1 MEPER
6 KIEKLLRAYAR
17 KRRADSGDALKLHP
31 ATRNLLHG
39 EVARR
44 TPKPPAED
52 SSLTIWELFRQQWA
66 LLLGFVLVIFFGATL
81 FLPSLSSAKHKAQN
95 FSAVSNLK
103 QIGLAAQLAAEENNG
118 KLPASLD
125 ALTNGFLTGKVLT
138 DPASSKPFVYVAGGQ
153 IVDNLPSNAVL
164 AYSPGNENDRP
175 VLFADG
181 RVEYVN
187 RKRFS
192 ELTNRGQSQIAL
204 ADDAEARQL
213 QEKSEVSGTSAESP
227 TRAPQDADQLK
238 LSSGELYN
246 QTQTKAAQSLQF
258 GSSQFVRK
266 DFAGLQNL
274 FRNTSASAKTAS
286 VLASFQLQQNG
297 NAIRVVDQDGSV
309 YEGSL
314 QPPNATLQNTSA
326 PESENIATAERTLD
340 KSANVNGNVQQAA
353 QNYFFRVTGT
363 NLTLKQNVVFNGSLL
378 VISNSAQIPPQTVA
392 GTFGGGNVNNRVQQN
407 LAGQQQQQLPWSNSR
422 IAGTAIID
430 DTNKIEINAA
440 PLTP

>member
-31 ATRNLLHG
+31 ATRNLLQG

-44 TPKPPAED
+44 APKPPAED

-81 FLPSLSSAKHKAQN
+81 LLPSLSSAKHKAQN

-153 IVDNLPSNAVL
+153 IVDNLPSNTVL

-187 RKRFS
+187 REHFS

-213 QEKSEVSGTSAESP
+213 QEKSEGSATFAANP
-227 TRAPQDADQLK
+227 TRAPQNTDQLK

-274 FRNTSASAKTAS
+274 FKNTSASAKTAP

-309 YEGSL
+309 YDGFL
-314 QPPNATLQNTSA
+314 QPPHATLQNTHA
-326 PESENIATAERTLD
+326 PESDSIATSAQTLD
-340 KSANVNGNVQQAA
+340 KVANVNGNEQQTA

-363 NLTLKQNVVFNGSLL
+363 NLTLKQNVVFAGNLL
-378 VISNSAQIPPQTVA
+378 VVSNQSPVSQQVVA
-392 GTFGGGNVNNRVQQN
+392 GTLGGGNVGNRAQQN
-407 LAGQQQQQLPWSNSR
+407 LADQPQQLPWSNSR

-430 DTNKIEINAA
+430 DTNQIEINAA